1 MEVFLVSNFPNSE
14 NTSLFCKTLLHPC
27 LNYCVYGYEHFQL
40 YTEEAQMTDAAIQ
53 LLKLP
58 PNPLQQGGKKKRS
71 EGGQKWYARA
81 KKTHDLYDYVF
92 WQVVVVASPH
102 SGTYEGV
109 VWRE

>member
-1 MEVFLVSNFPNSE
+1 M
-14 NTSLFCKTLLHPC
+14 
-27 LNYCVYGYEHFQL
+27 YGYEDFQL

-81 KKTHDLYDYVF
+81 KKTHDLLDRVENDMVAVF
-92 WQVVVVASPH
+92 MRICSIV
-102 SGTYEGV
+102 
-109 VWRE
+109 